1 MVERG
6 EEVEVDDD
14 TEDDGRVGKLI
25 VEESRVLYS
34 ETDGWRWL
42 AAAEFEVGVD
52 VERSEG
58 RDGGEGQ

>member
-25 VEESRVLYS
+25 VEELRVLYS

-52 VERSEG
+52 VERGEG
-58 RDGGEGQ
+58 RDGGVGQ